1 MFPVSPPAKRGRDV
15 SQDGFDHVGVVG
27 DAELIGH
34 GQQQGV
40 GLGDGFVRLEL
51 FDQCIRLGGVAA
63 AEDRPRPLVDEPD
76 LVLALAFMSEIGA
89 IAIVDQREDAAADRN
104 PWLARMAGLLPGG
117 AVGADLGCL
126 LDVESLAGLVVLER

>member
-1 MFPVSPPAKRGRDV
+1 MG
-15 SQDGFDHVGVVG
+15 QDRLDDMSVVV

-34 GQQQGV
+34 GQQQRV
-40 GLGDGFVRLEL
+40 RLGDGFVRLEL

-104 PWLARMAGLLPGG
+104 PWLARMAGLLLGG
-117 AVGADLGCL
+117 AVGADLGRL
-126 LDVESLAGLVVLER
+126 LDVESFAGLVVLER